1 MGPLTTIF
9 KNSLKSDRNSQRK
22 LYETY
27 YGYALK
33 VAFRYIP
40 QYDDARMVANDAFV
54 KAFRNLHQFEL
65 TDHETVL
72 ELRFLGWLK
81 RIVINTAID
90 ELRKSNRE
98 MIEEPIEVDSSD
110 LPFSTDQA
118 DSRLMYKELICYL
131 KELPPAYNRVF
142 NLYVIDGY
150 SHAEIAS
157 MLNISVGT
165 SKSNLFRA
173 KEILQK
179 KVADFF
185 ETKKI

>member
-1 MGPLTTIF
+1 
-9 KNSLKSDRNSQRK
+9 
-22 LYETY
+22 
-27 YGYALK
+27 
-33 VAFRYIP
+33 
-40 QYDDARMVANDAFV
+40 
-54 KAFRNLHQFEL
+54 
-65 TDHETVL
+65 
-72 ELRFLGWLK
+72 
-81 RIVINTAID
+81 
-90 ELRKSNRE
+90 